1 MFCSKCGTQ
10 LPDGAMFCGTCGNQI
25 NVQPAAPV
33 MPVEPVAPVME
44 TPVMETPV
52 MEAPVMETPV
62 MEAPVMEAPVME
74 TPVMEAPMMET
85 PVMGTPMMEAPM
97 MNNQAYDPNAQ
108 YAYNNVP
115 NDNMAYNNMAYDNNM
130 AYNMPVSAP
139 VNPAPK
145 KSKAPLFI
153 GLGIAALVIA
163 IIAIVL
169 ILVFT
174 GDDKKKDSKK
184 STSTTE
190 ATTEEITTEEP
201 TTKEPATQA
210 VVPEVDYDDAENV
223 VKRFMKALDS
233 ANYSKAANY
242 MIPVMNDVLQ
252 EENASLEL
260 LAGTMASNF
269 QDSNGDLLEYNVYN
283 VYVDDSDNFDEFV
296 DAAFDEGYNLSN
308 YPSYEVP
315 THFAGAEIQFTY
327 ENQTSSIYLYLAYI
341 DGEFFIFDYN
351 DDDFDIKLEEE
362 SSTELESESA
372 PAEEFNFESS
382 LEKNFNSV
390 DITVDG
396 TKKQLDGHT
405 LTIPSTWTV
414 TDSNCMSPDFK
425 NFVTFSKAQPV
436 TPETKMLVLSTL
448 CDTYINMG
456 FQNFKFGNLSANG
469 KQGYFIEG
477 DYMGAHT
484 YIFMY
489 FNTNVD
495 KMFLAVVTSED
506 ANSDDYRDALG
517 IAASLEIQ

>member
-33 MPVEPVAPVME
+33 MPVEPVAPVLE
-44 TPVMETPV
+44 TPVIETPV
-52 MEAPVMETPV
+52 MEAPVMEAPV

-74 TPVMEAPMMET
+74 TPVMGTPVMET

-115 NDNMAYNNMAYDNNM
+115 NDNIAYNNMTYDNNM

-174 GDDKKKDSKK
+174 GDDKKKNSKK
-184 STSTTE
+184 SNSTTE
-190 ATTEEITTEEP
+190 ATTEEITTEEETTEEP
-201 TTKEPATQA
+201 TTE
-210 VVPEVDYDDAENV
+210 VVVDYDDAENV
-223 VKRFMKALDS
+223 ATKFMNAIDAS
-233 ANYSKAANY
+233 NFSKAARY
-242 MIPVMNDVLQ
+242 MFPAMLEFFKDEGYSSDDVVESFLM
-252 EENASLEL
+252 
-260 LAGTMASNF
+260 TF
-269 QDSNGDLLEYNVYN
+269 QDSDGDLLDYEITSVKI
-283 VYVDDSDNFDEFV
+283 DDSDNFDEFCETAK
-296 DAAFDEGYNLSN
+296 DSGYDLGDYS
-308 YPSYEVP
+308 SYTVP
-315 THFAGAEIQFTY
+315 THFAIAEVEFTY
-327 ENQTSSIYLYLAYI
+327 EDQSSCVYLYLAYA
-341 DGEFFIFDYN
+341 DGSFYVFDYN

-362 SSTELESESA
+362 SSTEPESEST

-405 LTIPSTWTV
+405 LTIPNTWTV

-506 ANSDDYRDALG
+506 ANSDDYLDALG